1 MVTQQ
6 FEQVKSLVAS
16 LGLDYK
22 QFSNSKRENNSTT
35 KAMINDYNSSTRY
48 RRRKETEKALKF
60 IHGGECG
67 SLYGAWDY
75 IVTNDS
81 KEFVTDL
88 IVGYKRGKHLQQIFG
103 NAMKEYQMSPEAM
116 KQAIATKYQNFLSWR
131 KFTLVCKTQTSYFNA
146 ESNVWLP
153 SNVKCMGM
161 DLHLPQPVSNS
172 AVDTFVKDL
181 NIGNINQLPG
191 ASGVSRTVTG
201 LVFMIIDLHVRVQHL
216 FKKLVWFND
225 LENHFIFQFSD
236 DGAPETSQ
244 LTMSIGSLTM
254 WNLGDRV
261 RSSDFQYLLH
271 CVSLQEKHEVLE
283 DLWRHHADEMVLLE
297 GNILTIAGKQC
308 TVEFQPSADICWQ
321 SWANNE
327 LNQAATYPSPYANVH
342 KGIVI

>member
-6 FEQVKSLVAS
+6 FEQVKSFVAS

-22 QFSNSKRENNSTT
+22 QFSKSKRENNSTT
-35 KAMINDYNSSTRY
+35 KAMMNDYNSSTRY
-48 RRRKETEKALKF
+48 RRRKESEKALKF

-172 AVDTFVKDL
+172 AVDTFVKNL
-181 NIGNINQLPG
+181 NI
-191 ASGVSRTVTG
+191 
-201 LVFMIIDLHVRVQHL
+201 
-216 FKKLVWFND
+216 
-225 LENHFIFQFSD
+225 

-244 LTMSIGSLTM
+244 LTMFIGSLTM